1 MENTYEIALN
11 ARDEVAVS
19 WSLGLGRLFAKS
31 SLKKE
36 NSTKAYVAFFSII
49 SLIVNGCAFLQ
60 CCVIQRFYLDDFTRA
75 VSSQQSPI

>member
-36 NSTKAYVAFFSII
+36 NSTKAYGF
-49 SLIVNGCAFLQ
+49 
-60 CCVIQRFYLDDFTRA
+60 
-75 VSSQQSPI
+75 